1 MSEVSTV
8 PAACEEVD
16 PLISGGFTMQKPHVI
31 TAVPV
36 VMAALLLTA
45 SPAEAGT
52 RVPVVLVDDQVFGSE
67 TSTFTSD
74 IPGCPTGTSTTI
86 RGMVQDRAGVFRG
99 TRVFTCDSGAASF
112 TVNLSARFGEGGS
125 VGTWSVIGST
135 GVLGDVHGAGTLVGT
150 PLPGGIRD
158 TYSGTVTVT
167 G

>member
-1 MSEVSTV
+1 
-8 PAACEEVD
+8 
-16 PLISGGFTMQKPHVI
+16 
-31 TAVPV
+31 
-36 VMAALLLTA
+36 
-45 SPAEAGT
+45 
-52 RVPVVLVDDQVFGSE
+52 VDDQVFGSE

-86 RGMVQDRAGVFRG
+86 RAMVQERAGVFRG
-99 TRVFTCDSGAASF
+99 TRLFTCDSGAASF

-135 GVLGDVHGAGTLVGT
+135 GVLGDIHGAGTVVGT
-150 PLPGGIRD
+150 PLPGGIQD

>member
-1 MSEVSTV
+1 MKR
-8 PAACEEVD
+8 PY
-16 PLISGGFTMQKPHVI
+16 VI
-31 TAVPV
+31 TAVPL
-36 VMAALLLTA
+36 VMAAALLVTA
-45 SPAEAGT
+45 APAEAGT

-112 TVNLSARFGEGGS
+112 TVNLAARFGEGGS

-158 TYSGTVTVT
+158 TYSGAVTVT

>member
-1 MSEVSTV
+1 MK
-8 PAACEEVD
+8 
-16 PLISGGFTMQKPHVI
+16 KPHVI
-31 TAVPV
+31 AAVPA
-36 VMAALLLTA
+36 VMAALVVTA
-45 SPAEAGT
+45 SPAQAGT